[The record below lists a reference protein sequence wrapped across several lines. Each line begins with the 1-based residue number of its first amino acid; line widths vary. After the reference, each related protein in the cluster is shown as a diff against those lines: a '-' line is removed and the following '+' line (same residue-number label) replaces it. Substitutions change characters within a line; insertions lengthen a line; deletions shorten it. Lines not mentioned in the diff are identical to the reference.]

1 MNGFFHIM
9 YHKNEQD
16 VCFKMI
22 PHICR
27 LVLMSGFYE
36 ELSVPTP
43 IPEMLIFSLHGCT

>member
-1 MNGFFHIM
+1 MNEFFHII
-9 YHKNEQD
+9 YHKKEQD

-22 PHICR
+22 LHMCR

-43 IPEMLIFSLHGCT
+43 IPEMLIFSLRGCT